1 MTQTDTD
8 TTTESDGVLDT
19 LEQKMD
25 AFEEYTGLDPYTQ
38 QTTVAKGVA
47 LYMLTMFSVGPA
59 AAQSGL
65 TAVCGSSDNAGL
77 SGFLQDLIGLLIAVG
92 FIGAVYAM
100 VRSGLKFMNSGG
112 DPEKKSSARESLMM
126 SFTGIGIVL
135 FVTFLPEF
143 LNSLVGTSLPTC
155 FLPF

>member
-1 MTQTDTD
+1 
-8 TTTESDGVLDT
+8 
-19 LEQKMD
+19 
-25 AFEEYTGLDPYTQ
+25 
-38 QTTVAKGVA
+38 
-47 LYMLTMFSVGPA
+47 MLTMFSVGPA